1 MNSGIT
7 FIVNKLESQPITKV
21 FGSQA
26 IPTVDTIEKPNK
38 KLKVEVKS
46 ISQSN
51 IYLNLIFLVLIQTHQ

>member
-1 MNSGIT
+1 MNSGIKL
-7 FIVNKLESQPITKV
+7 IVKKLDSQTITKV
-21 FGSQA
+21 FRSQA

-38 KLKVEVKS
+38 KLKIKVKS